1 MVRTIDPLVSTEW
14 LEARLP
20 GSAGGGTGEPSGLVL
35 IDIREPHLFEAG
47 HIPGSISVPFSPV
60 SDWATSDDELL
71 MELPPDEELLRLIE
85 DHGLSAGYQVVLIG
99 TLEPPPA
106 PPYALSDAPR
116 VAATLFYAGVQDVA
130 ILEGG
135 YPKWAAERRATA
147 TGAASAPSGPAGA
160 SYRGPLAKDMFV
172 STDYVE
178 KHLRSAVLLDGRDP
192 DQFFGVSPCPFA
204 GVGGH
209 IPNARLLPAPW
220 MWRGDGTYQP
230 REVLE
235 QMVVGVAGPD
245 KDQEI
250 ILYCGVGGYAAAWW
264 FVLTQ
269 MLGYMNVKI
278 YDGAAEAWVKTNPM
292 VCYTW

>member
-1 MVRTIDPLVSTEW
+1 
-14 LEARLP
+14 
-20 GSAGGGTGEPSGLVL
+20 
-35 IDIREPHLFEAG
+35 
-47 HIPGSISVPFSPV
+47 
-60 SDWATSDDELL
+60 
-71 MELPPDEELLRLIE
+71 
-85 DHGLSAGYQVVLIG
+85 
-99 TLEPPPA
+99 
-106 PPYALSDAPR
+106 
-116 VAATLFYAGVQDVA
+116 
-130 ILEGG
+130 
-135 YPKWAAERRATA
+135 
-147 TGAASAPSGPAGA
+147 
-160 SYRGPLAKDMFV
+160 MFV

-178 KHLRSAVLLDGRDP
+178 RHLQSALLLDGRDP
-192 DQFFGVSPCPFA
+192 DQFFGISPCPFA

-209 IPNARLLPAPW
+209 IPSARSLPAPW
-220 MWRGDGTYQP
+220 MWRDDGTYQP

-278 YDGAAEAWVKTNPM
+278 YDGAAEAWVKTNAM